1 LFTAFYA
8 ILKALTINL
17 DGIFRKK
24 YSHVVA
30 PKLVALNLKKV
41 MAGHNLDN
49 ALSLKKEVKNMI
61 QQKLIYND

>member
-1 LFTAFYA
+1 
-8 ILKALTINL
+8 
-17 DGIFRKK
+17 
-24 YSHVVA
+24 VVA